1 MTSIPSALPF
11 MTPSPD
17 LHALFLQLQSRYPT
31 SALLTELV
39 QVQEGQFIVKA
50 IVQISG
56 SAIASSMAVAPSLED
71 AEDQAR
77 LRVLALL
84 GVSSSINRAVPP
96 PPIPSLDPLPPK
108 SNGFAPLPPPAP
120 PNWLDSELPV
130 PELPTIPTTP
140 EPLPAPAP
148 LPVPDEIPDYF
159 VEPLEENPESA
170 VTSFEDVS
178 EPAPIEEFAAPTP
191 VKESR
196 DRPASKPKK
205 GSRAEAAIE
214 ALRQAEAAAAQIP
227 PITMADPPPTAP
239 TPEQPLPEPDDL
251 SFLIAQTDIEMDRV
265 GWTKQQGRDYLKATY
280 NKSTRQRLDADELMD
295 FLNYLRALPS
305 LNGL

>member
-1 MTSIPSALPF
+1 MH
-11 MTPSPD
+11 PSPD
-17 LHALFLQLQSRYPT
+17 LHALFVQLQSRYPT

-39 QVQEGQFIVKA
+39 QVQDGQYIVKA

-56 SAIASSMAVAPSLED
+56 SAIASSMAAASTVEQ

-77 LRVLALL
+77 SRVLALL
-84 GVSSSINRAVPP
+84 GVGSSINGVVPSP
-96 PPIPSLDPLPPK
+96 PPIPALDPLPPK
-108 SNGFAPLPPPAP
+108 RNGFATLPPSTP
-120 PNWLDSELPV
+120 PTWLDQELAVADLSP
-130 PELPTIPTTP
+130 LPTTP

-148 LPVPDEIPDYF
+148 LPTSDEIPDYF
-159 VEPLEENPESA
+159 VDPLEESPKLE
-170 VTSFEDVS
+170 VTSFSDFS
-178 EPAPIEEFAAPTP
+178 EPAPVEEFSAPTP
-191 VKESR
+191 MKENR

-205 GSRAEAAIE
+205 GTRAEAALE

-227 PITMADPPPTAP
+227 PITMSEPGPPAP